1 MKQFDRYIQPM
12 LKRALLC
19 SALCLVLAWTMSA
32 EEVTEGQTRITLPD
46 ASAYSKVQR
55 EILSL
60 ERRRSA
66 AIAAHDLTWLATVY
80 APDFRGI
87 AAGGRRVDRDTLFAI
102 FGRDNPDS
110 RFLIDELEIR
120 PFGTMAT
127 VTGRLRTTTVAGE
140 VVGESRYLHV
150 YTRRGGRW
158 LIVSAAGSVV
168 VAR

>member
-1 MKQFDRYIQPM
+1 
-12 LKRALLC
+12 
-19 SALCLVLAWTMSA
+19 MSA
-32 EEVTEGQTRITLPD
+32 EEVTEGQTGITLPD
-46 ASAYSKVQR
+46 TSAYSKVQDA
-55 EILSL
+55 LLNL

-87 AAGGRRVDRDTLFAI
+87 AAGGRRVDRETLFTI

-120 PFGTMAT
+120 QFGTMAT
-127 VTGRLRTTTVAGE
+127 VTGRLRTTTLSGE
-140 VVGESRYLHV
+140 VVGESRYVHV

-158 LIVSAAGSVV
+158 VIVSAAGSAVIT
-168 VAR
+168 R

>member
-1 MKQFDRYIQPM
+1 M
-12 LKRALLC
+12 LNRALLS
-19 SALCLVLAWTMSA
+19 SAVCLALAWTMSA

-46 ASAYSKVQR
+46 ASGYSKVQR

-120 PFGTMAT
+120 QFGPTMTT

-140 VVGESRYLHV
+140 VQGESRYLHA

-158 LIVSAAGSVV
+158 VIVSAAGSVV
-168 VAR
+168 IAR

>member
-1 MKQFDRYIQPM
+1 M

-19 SALCLVLAWTMSA
+19 SVLCLLLTSIASA
-32 EEVTEGQTRITLPD
+32 EEVTEGQTRITMPD
-46 ASAYSKVQR
+46 ASGYSKVQR

-87 AAGGRRVDRDTLFAI
+87 AAGGRRVDRETLFAI

-120 PFGTMAT
+120 QFGTMAT
-127 VTGRLRTTTVAGE
+127 VTGRLRTTTIAGE
-140 VVGESRYLHV
+140 VQGESRYLHV
-150 YTRRGGRW
+150 YTRRNGRW
-158 LIVSAAGSVV
+158 VIVSAAGSVV
-168 VAR
+168 ITR

>member
-1 MKQFDRYIQPM
+1 M
-12 LKRALLC
+12 LKRALL
-19 SALCLVLAWTMSA
+19 SIALSLALGWTISA

-46 ASAYSKVQR
+46 ASAYTKVQR
-55 EILSL
+55 ELLSL

-87 AAGGRRVDRDTLFAI
+87 AAGGRRVDRETLFAI

-110 RFLIDELEIR
+110 RFLIDELDIR
-120 PFGTMAT
+120 QFGTMAT
-127 VTGRLRTTTVAGE
+127 VTGRLRTTTLSGE
-140 VVGESRYLHV
+140 VLGESRYLHV

-158 LIVSAAGSVV
+158 VIVSAAGSVV
-168 VAR
+168 VTR

>member
-1 MKQFDRYIQPM
+1 M
-12 LKRALLC
+12 LKRALLP
-19 SALCLVLAWTMSA
+19 SALCLLLASMMSA

-46 ASAYSKVQR
+46 ASGYSKVQR
-55 EILSL
+55 ELLNL

-66 AIAAHDLTWLATVY
+66 AIAAHDLTWLATVF

-87 AAGGRRVDRDTLFAI
+87 AAGGRRVDRETLFAI

-120 PFGTMAT
+120 QFGTMAT
-127 VTGRLRTTTVAGE
+127 VTGRLRTTTLSGE
-140 VVGESRYLHV
+140 VQGESRYVHV

-158 LIVSAAGSVV
+158 VIVSAAGSVV
-168 VAR
+168 VTR

>member
-1 MKQFDRYIQPM
+1 M

-19 SALCLVLAWTMSA
+19 SVLSLFLTAIVSA
-32 EEVTEGQTRITLPD
+32 EDVTEGQTRITLPD
-46 ASAYSKVQR
+46 ASGYSKVQR
-55 EILSL
+55 ELLSL

-87 AAGGRRVDRDTLFAI
+87 AAGGRRVDRETLFAI

-120 PFGTMAT
+120 QFGTMAT
-127 VTGRLRTTTVAGE
+127 VTGRLRTTTVSGE
-140 VVGESRYLHV
+140 VQGESRYLHV

-158 LIVSAAGSVV
+158 MIVSAAGSV
-168 VAR
+168 AITR

>member
-1 MKQFDRYIQPM
+1 M
-12 LKRALLC
+12 LKRALLSC
-19 SALCLVLAWTMSA
+19 ALCLVLVWTTSA

-46 ASAYSKVQR
+46 ASGYSKVQR
-55 EILSL
+55 ELLTL

-80 APDFRGI
+80 AADFRGI
-87 AAGGRRVDRDTLFAI
+87 AAGGRRVDRETLFAI

-120 PFGTMAT
+120 QFGPMTT

-158 LIVSAAGSVV
+158 MIVNAAGSVV
-168 VAR
+168 VTR

>member
-1 MKQFDRYIQPM
+1 M
-12 LKRALLC
+12 LKRALLP
-19 SALCLVLAWTMSA
+19 SALCLLLAWTMSA

-46 ASAYSKVQR
+46 TSGYSKVQR
-55 EILSL
+55 ELLRL

-87 AAGGRRVDRDTLFAI
+87 AAGGRRVDRETLFAI

-120 PFGTMAT
+120 QFGTMAT
-127 VTGRLRTTTVAGE
+127 VTGRLRTTTLSGE
-140 VVGESRYLHV
+140 VLGESRYVHV
-150 YTRRGGRW
+150 YTRRAGRW
-158 LIVSAAGSVV
+158 VIVSAAGSVV
-168 VAR
+168 ITR